1 MAEQFKVN
9 AMSLNF
15 RSAPSSVDASN
26 IIATLPT
33 GQIVTKLQVAST
45 STDWW
50 EVSTILDGQ
59 TKNGFVS
66 HKFLDL
72 VDLKYKVIA
81 DSLNLRSAPVVDQ
94 SNLIKALPKGQIVT
108 KLEVAPDENWWKV
121 STTLTDEKLE
131 GFVANRF
138 LSSLND
144 PFEGKKVVGMD
155 NTSQAFRDKLVQIA
169 ERLQTRPLFLMA
181 VMSFETGGTFSPSVK
196 NRVSGATGLI
206 QFMPPTAIGL
216 GTSINALVQMTAL
229 EQLDFVE
236 KHYKPFRGRLDTLED
251 AYMAVLYP
259 KAVGKG
265 RQYVLF
271 REGTIAY
278 EQNKGLDINRNGKVT
293 VAEAATLVASRI
305 I

>member
-15 RSAPSSVDASN
+15 RSAPSSSDASN

-33 GQIVTKLQVAST
+33 DQIVTKLEAA

-50 EVSTILDGQ
+50 KVSTTIGGQ
-59 TKNGFVS
+59 TKDGFVS
-66 HKFLDL
+66 PKFLDL

-108 KLEVAPDENWWKV
+108 KLEVAPDESWWKV

-169 ERLQTRPLFLMA
+169 ERLQTKPLFLMA

-196 NRVSGATGLI
+196 NKVSGATGLI
-206 QFMPPTAIGL
+206 QFMPRTAKGL
-216 GTSINALVQMTAL
+216 GTSIDALVKMTAL

-236 KHYKPFRGRLDTLED
+236 KHYKPFKGRLDTLED

-259 KAVGKG
+259 VAVGKG
-265 RQYVLF
+265 GRHDLF
-271 REGTIAY
+271 RKDRDPIEY
-278 EQNKGLDINRNGKVT
+278 DQNNGLDINRNGIIT
-293 VAEAATLVASRI
+293 IAEAATLVASRI